1 MNSSSPPSY
10 HLPLDLT
17 SALTL
22 LAKHGDSAKIVAGGQ
37 SIMLLLRQG
46 FLSSETF
53 VDISCISELSTIS
66 TTDDVVHVGAAT
78 TYSSL
83 ETSPEIQHYPVLTD
97 SLHVIADPQIR
108 NLGTIGGALGHAD
121 PSLDIVPPL
130 LCLDANVVLK
140 SLNATRSVPLS
151 DFHKEYMTSDLSHDE
166 LIHSVTF
173 NQPVGPYGGA
183 YEKVANVEGG
193 WPTVGVAAQVVLDDN
208 LGIISDVRLALAAVG
223 DTAVRSPSVE
233 QSLVDS
239 DISMDSISEA
249 SEAVSQDTDPLDDL
263 SGSAEYK
270 THLAGVLC
278 QRVLIKS
285 INRAGGSL

>member
-1 MNSSSPPSY
+1 MNSSPIQSY
-10 HLPLDLT
+10 HLPLDLV

-22 LAKHGDSAKIVAGGQ
+22 LAEHEGSAKIVAGGQ

-46 FLSSETF
+46 FLSPETF
-53 VDISCISELSTIS
+53 VDISCIPELSEIAII
-66 TTDDVVHVGAAT
+66 DGVVHVGAAT

-83 ETSPEIQHYPVLTD
+83 ENSTEIQPYSVLSD

-140 SLNATRSVPLS
+140 SLNETRIVSLS
-151 DFHKEYMTSDLSHDE
+151 DFHQEYMTADLSEDE
-166 LIHSVTF
+166 LIHSITF
-173 NQPVGPYGGA
+173 SNLTGPHGGA

-208 LGIISDVRLALAAVG
+208 LSIISDVKIALAAVG
-223 DTAVRSPSVE
+223 DTAIRSPSME
-233 QSLVDS
+233 KSLIGS
-239 DISMDSISEA
+239 TISMDSISK
-249 SEAVSQDTDPLDDL
+249 SSKLVSQDIDPLDDL

-270 THLAGVLC
+270 SHLACVLS
-278 QRVLIKS
+278 QRALTKA

>member
-1 MNSSSPPSY
+1 MNSSPTQSY
-10 HLPLDLT
+10 HLPLDLV

-22 LAKHGDSAKIVAGGQ
+22 LAEHEGSAKIVAGGQ

-46 FLSSETF
+46 FLSPETF
-53 VDISCISELSTIS
+53 VDISCVPELSKIAII
-66 TTDDVVHVGAAT
+66 DGMVHVGAAA

-83 ETSPEIQHYPVLTD
+83 ENSPELQSYSALTD

-140 SLNATRSVPLS
+140 SLDETRIVSLS
-151 DFHKEYMTSDLSHDE
+151 DFHQEYMTADLSKDE
-166 LIHSVTF
+166 LIHSITF
-173 NQPVGPYGGA
+173 NNLTGSHGGS

-193 WPTVGVAAQVVLDDN
+193 WPTVGVAAQVVLDDT
-208 LGIISDVRLALAAVG
+208 LSIISDVKIALAAVG
-223 DTAVRSPSVE
+223 DTAIRSPSME
-233 QSLVDS
+233 KSLVGS
-239 DISMDSISEA
+239 VISMDSISKS
-249 SEAVSQDTDPLDDL
+249 SELVSQDIDPLDDL

-270 THLAGVLC
+270 SHLAGVLS
-278 QRVLIKS
+278 QRALIKA
-285 INRAGGSL
+285 INRAGGLL